1 MKVYI
6 LEDKKITHNLIM
18 SSESSNRLSN
28 VATSYPRPFIN
39 SSFRIDDI
47 LLKKES
53 PIADENHNSN
63 FSKIEN
69 ATLAEKI
76 ADLANES
83 KKNLILRKVTAEKDS
98 HEEKQ
103 NIDMNHSSARIM
115 SALSS
120 YYDISCQYPGISM
133 LMGNTKPSL
142 SQDETNSFLKK
153 LNSEAVAAASAESSA
168 NSSLGFFANLS
179 SAFFTPSSSL
189 LVASNKI
196 QADFQNKLNT
206 SGNVD
211 SNKNEV
217 KHSIKLCRRRKA
229 RTVFS
234 DQQLSGLERRFE
246 SQKYLST
253 PERIELANSL
263 GLSETQV
270 SFSFVF

>member
-1 MKVYI
+1 M
-6 LEDKKITHNLIM
+6 
-18 SSESSNRLSN
+18 SESSLSN
-28 VATSYPRPFIN
+28 LVTSYPKPLIN

-53 PIADENHNSN
+53 PVAEESHISN

-69 ATLAEKI
+69 ATQAEN
-76 ADLANES
+76 LANES
-83 KKNLILRKVTAEKDS
+83 KKNLILRKATMEKDS

-103 NIDMNHSSARIM
+103 NIDHSSVRIM

-133 LMGNTKPSL
+133 LMGNSKPSI
-142 SQDETNSFLKK
+142 SQDEANSFYKK
-153 LNSEAVAAASAESSA
+153 LNSEAVAAASAELSSSA

-179 SAFFTPSSSL
+179 NAFFTPSSSL
-189 LVASNKI
+189 LVSSNKI
-196 QADFQNKLNT
+196 QTDFQNKLNT
-206 SGNVD
+206 SDNVT

-270 SFSFVF
+270 SCFSLPSNGH